1 MTLCVTFDE
10 NKSFFQDKVH
20 GLRRLYAIQEKKCE
34 PACNT
39 FVFMICIL
47 SGHTLPPMS
56 GDLPQLVTPPEEW
69 KGYFL
74 YF

>member
-1 MTLCVTFDE
+1 MT
-10 NKSFFQDKVH
+10 
-20 GLRRLYAIQEKKCE
+20 IQEKKCK

-47 SGHTLPPMS
+47 RGHTLPPLS
-56 GDLPQLVTPPEEW
+56 GDLPPLVTPPEEW

-74 YF
+74 YIQQDGYVMTTV

>member
-1 MTLCVTFDE
+1 M
-10 NKSFFQDKVH
+10 
-20 GLRRLYAIQEKKCE
+20 YAVYHWVGRNIFYCFYTGEAYNINIQEKKCE

-74 YF
+74 YI